1 MSNFWRN
8 LPPMHLLRK
17 LIEVSKY
24 MAKWGRGFFHK
35 FREKVIR
42 QEEIIDSLKNR
53 EDDDGVQMYF
63 DEKDKLDDL
72 LSHEE
77 AYWKQRV
84 KSFSLKDGD
93 TNSKYFHAAASS
105 RKKLNYLA
113 GLKNE
118 EGSLVT
124 SNDDMY
130 TLLRPISPRF
140 LWRMGGTCQYQ
151 F

>member
-1 MSNFWRN
+1 
-8 LPPMHLLRK
+8 
-17 LIEVSKY
+17 
-24 MAKWGRGFFHK
+24 
-35 FREKVIR
+35 
-42 QEEIIDSLKNR
+42 
-53 EDDDGVQMYF
+53 MYF

-77 AYWKQRV
+77 AYWKHRA

-93 TNSKYFHAAASS
+93 TKSKYFHAAASS
-105 RKKLNYLA
+105 RKKRNYLA